1 MENTRIAILGGSSG
15 IGLATAQ
22 LLAGRGA
29 EIWIAGRDAAKLE
42 AAAKSIGGLVQARQV
57 DANDRAAIEAFFT
70 ETGGLDHLILTLS
83 GGDGAGP
90 IAELDLANL
99 RKGFEA
105 KFWTHLNAAQAGL
118 KHLRPARP
126 MAGSSITF
134 VTAASAGGHLPGTS
148 GLAAI
153 NGALNAMVPVLA
165 VELKPLRVNAV
176 SPGAIDT
183 AWWDRWPAEQKAAL
197 FADLAATSPVGRIGR
212 AEDVADAIAF
222 VVGNGFV
229 TGQIVQCD
237 GGIQLR

>member
-1 MENTRIAILGGSSG
+1 MKGTRIVIFGGSSG

-22 LLAGRGA
+22 LLASRGA
-29 EIWIAGRDAAKLE
+29 DIWIVGRDRHKL
-42 AAAKSIGGLVQARQV
+42 AAASNSIGGTAQARMV
-57 DANDRAAIEAFFT
+57 DANDEAAVAGFF
-70 ETGGLDHLILTLS
+70 EEVGAIDHLILTLS

-90 IAELDLANL
+90 FADLDLGSL
-99 RKGFEA
+99 RRGFEA
-105 KFWTHLNAAQAGL
+105 KFWPHLTVAQAAL
-118 KHLRPARP
+118 KNLR
-126 MAGSSITF
+126 AGGSITF

-153 NGALNAMVPVLA
+153 NGALNAMIPVLA

-197 FADLAATSPVGRIGR
+197 FADLAATSPAGRVGR

-222 VVGNGFV
+222 VTGNGFV
-229 TGQIVQCD
+229 TGQVIQCD